1 VRRSSL
7 GLRFMV
13 LLMHV
18 LFVSAVF
25 FLDPTLDWRI
35 QEEPW

>member
-1 VRRSSL
+1 
-7 GLRFMV
+7 MV

-35 QEEPW
+35 QEEPWWFALYIS